1 MLSKKLSREEYLRL
15 PLKERLIKLSKAEE
29 ERVEQIIEK
38 AIIIDLHTHIVTN
51 FDSQGVKD
59 SKVNCF
65 FEAVPVI
72 SEDFFEAVQK
82 LGEIYNFIKTYTDLK
97 IAFSVEDIMQAKREG
112 KQVVMI
118 QLEPIAIG
126 RQLNRID
133 ILYGLGVRMMMLT
146 FNERN
151 YIGDGCAERTDSGL
165 SHFDLEV
172 IDYMNKK
179 GILIDV
185 AHSGDKTTKEAAEA
199 SKDPIVCSHTGARAL
214 NPRNR
219 RLKSDEAIKAIA
231 EKGGII
237 GVFAV
242 PNALS
247 NKERQGINDVLDHID
262 YIVNLVGINH
272 VAIGTDIIFGDHVA
286 FHRELAKKGII
297 DPFRIGMELVAEYME
312 GIENPGEW
320 TNIIR
325 GLVARGYSDQEI
337 IKIIGD
343 NALRVMKRV
352 LKS

>member
-1 MLSKKLSREEYLRL
+1 MLPRKLPREEYLKL
-15 PLKERLIKLSKAEE
+15 PLKERLIKLSKTEE

-38 AIIIDLHTHIVTN
+38 AIIVDLHTHITEN
-51 FDSQGVKD
+51 YDSQGVKD
-59 SKVNCF
+59 SRVNCF
-65 FEAVPVI
+65 FEAVAVI
-72 SEDFFEAVQK
+72 SEDFYEAVQK
-82 LGEIYNFIKTYTDLK
+82 IGEVYSFVKKQTDLEL
-97 IAFSVEDIMQAKREG
+97 AFKVDDIEQAKKRG
-112 KQVVMI
+112 KQAIMI

-126 RQLNRID
+126 RQLDRID
-133 ILYGLGVRMMMLT
+133 VLYGLGVRMMMLT
-146 FNERN
+146 FNSRN

-165 SHFDLEV
+165 SYFGLEV
-172 IDYMNKK
+172 IDRMNKL

-185 AHSGDKTTKEAAEA
+185 AHCGDKTTIEVAEA
-199 SKDPIVCSHTGARAL
+199 SKDPVVCSHAGARAL
-214 NPRNR
+214 YPRCR

-231 EKGGII
+231 EKGGVI

-262 YIVNLVGINH
+262 YIVKLVGVDH

-286 FHRELAKKGII
+286 FHRELARKGII
-297 DPFRIGMELVAEYME
+297 DPFKVGMELVADYME

-337 IKIIGD
+337 IKIIGE
-343 NALRVMKRV
+343 NALRVMRRV
-352 LKS
+352 LK